1 MKKII
6 LLSAYLLMGISL
18 FAQQPLINYGKH
30 SIGKVEFLKAY
41 NKNKPATDNTREK
54 SVKEYVDLY
63 ANFKMKVME
72 ALELRL
78 DTADQFKSD
87 VDNFRKQIIENYLS
101 DEKTFNALTDE
112 AYTRSLSD
120 LHVVRYSVTIDENTS
135 PEDSMAKFNAIKAI
149 SEQLKKMPNSRVNNS
164 ESPLVDYSDMGFL
177 TVFSLPYVYE
187 NIVYGLKPG
196 ETSSPYRAKKAW
208 HVFSVIEKRKSVG
221 KWKIAQILFSTPEN
235 ADESIMQVLK
245 AKADSVYTIL
255 RHGAD
260 FSNVAKFISDDKL
273 TYLNG
278 GELPEFGTG
287 KYDNVFESEAIRLN
301 KDGDISEPFQTSF
314 GIHILKRLSQ
324 TPAPSTKT
332 DDNWLYDIK
341 QKLQQDDRIK
351 FAKDKFAK
359 DIITKIG
366 FKLTNAVKAEDLYNF
381 ADSVMFDFEI
391 PDAPATK
398 PISKKVLI
406 NFTKGNATGEDWL
419 NFVRDYKGNPDLYKM
434 ETNAMLWEKFK
445 TYASLNYYKNNLE
458 FYNADF
464 AYQMQEFKEG
474 NLLFEI
480 MEKNVWSKA
489 SSDSVGLREYY
500 NAHKNQYIWS
510 KSADVL
516 IMNAVSDD
524 IAKAAKESIQSG
536 VNWKELVEVN
546 QGELQG
552 DSGRFEL
559 TQINADS
566 SASEGS
572 YSPVTINSD
581 GTAGFMKYLK
591 FYNDGEQRSFE
602 DARGMVINDYQGVVE
617 KKWLAELQ
625 KKYPVKI
632 NQQLLNEII
641 QKQ

>member
-6 LLSAYLLMGISL
+6 LLSANLLMGISL

-41 NKNKPATDNTREK
+41 NKNKPTTDNTREK

-87 VDNFRKQIIENYLS
+87 LDNFRKQIIENYLS

-120 LHVVRYSVTIDENTS
+120 LHVVRYSVSIDENTS
-135 PEDSMAKFNAIKAI
+135 PEDSMAKYNAIKAI

-221 KWKIAQILFSTPEN
+221 KWKMAQILFSTPEN

-255 RHGAD
+255 RNGAD
-260 FSNVAKFISDDKL
+260 FSNVAKFVSDDKL

-287 KYDNVFESEAIRLN
+287 KYDNVFESEAIKLN

-314 GIHILKRLSQ
+314 GIHILKRIAQ

-332 DDNWLYDIK
+332 DDNWLYEIK

-351 FAKDKFAK
+351 IAKDKFAK

-419 NFVRDYKGNPDLYKM
+419 NFVRDYKGNPDLFKM

-489 SSDSVGLREYY
+489 SSDSVGLRAYY
-500 NAHKNQYIWS
+500 NEHKSQYIWS

-559 TQINADS
+559 SQINADS
-566 SASEGS
+566 TATEDS

-617 KKWLAELQ
+617 KRWLAELQ

-632 NQQLLNEII
+632 NQQLLKEII

>member
-6 LLSAYLLMGISL
+6 LLSAKMLMGITL

-30 SIGKVEFLKAY
+30 SISKVEFLKAY
-41 NKNKPATDNTREK
+41 NKNKPASDNTREK

-72 ALELRL
+72 AMELRL
-78 DTADQFKSD
+78 DTAEQFKAD

-135 PEDSMAKFNAIKAI
+135 PEDSMAKYNAIKAI
-149 SEQLKKMPNSRVNNS
+149 SEQLKKMPNSRINNS

-208 HVFSVIEKRKSVG
+208 HVFSVLEKRKSVG
-221 KWKIAQILFSTPEN
+221 KWKMAQILFSTPEN
-235 ADESIMQVLK
+235 ADEAIMQVLK
-245 AKADSVYTIL
+245 VKADSVYTIL
-255 RHGAD
+255 KNGAD
-260 FSNVAKFISDDKL
+260 FSNLAKFVSDDKL

-324 TPAPSTKT
+324 TPAPVLKA
-332 DDNWLYDIK
+332 DDNWLYDLK

-351 FAKDKFAK
+351 IAKDKFAK

-366 FKLTNAVKAEDLYNF
+366 FKLTNAVKAEDLFNF

-419 NFVRDYKGNPDLYKM
+419 NFVRDYKGNPDLFKM

-489 SSDSVGLREYY
+489 SSDSVGLRAYY

-566 SASEGS
+566 TAAEES
-572 YSPVTINSD
+572 YSQVTINSD

-617 KKWLAELQ
+617 KRWLAELQ

-632 NQQLLNEII
+632 NQQLLKEII

>member
-1 MKKII
+1 MKKIF
-6 LLSAYLLMGISL
+6 LLSANLLIGASL
-18 FAQQPLINYGKH
+18 FSQTLINYGKH
-30 SIGKVEFLKAY
+30 SIGKVEFLKAF
-41 NKNKPATDNTREK
+41 NKNKPTTEGNREK
-54 SVKEYVDLY
+54 AIKEYVDLY

-72 ALELRL
+72 AMELRL
-78 DTADQFKSD
+78 DTAEQFKAD
-87 VDNFRKQIIENYLS
+87 VDNFRKQIVENYLS
-101 DEKTFNALTDE
+101 DEKTFNMLTDE

-120 LHVVRYSVTIDENTS
+120 LHVVRYSVTMDEAAS
-135 PEDSMAKFNAIKAI
+135 PEDSTAKYNAIKAI
-149 SEQLKKMPNSRVNNS
+149 SEQLKKMPNSRINNS

-208 HVFSVIEKRKSVG
+208 HVFSVLEKRKSVG

-235 ADESIMQVLK
+235 ADEAIMQVLK
-245 AKADSVYTIL
+245 IKADSVYTIL
-255 RHGAD
+255 RNGAD
-260 FSNVAKFISDDKL
+260 FSNVAKFVSDDKL

-287 KYDNVFESEAIRLN
+287 KYDNVFESEAIRLY

-314 GIHILKRLSQ
+314 GIHILKRISQ
-324 TPAPSTKT
+324 SPAPTVKS

-351 FAKDKFAK
+351 IAKDKFAK
-359 DIITKIG
+359 DIIAKIG

-419 NFVRDYKGNPDLYKM
+419 NFIRDYKGNPDLYKM

-489 SSDSVGLREYY
+489 SSDSVGLRNYY

-559 TQINADS
+559 SQINADS
-566 SASEGS
+566 TASEDS
-572 YSPVTINSD
+572 YSPVTLNSD

-591 FYNDGEQRSFE
+591 FYNDGEQRSFD
-602 DARGMVINDYQGVVE
+602 DARGMVINDYQGIVE
-617 KKWLAELQ
+617 KKWLSELQ

-632 NQQLLNEII
+632 NESLLKEII

>member
-6 LLSAYLLMGISL
+6 LLSANLLMGISL

-41 NKNKPATDNTREK
+41 NKNKPATDNNREK

-120 LHVVRYSVTIDENTS
+120 LHVVRYSVTIDESTS
-135 PEDSMAKFNAIKAI
+135 PEDSMAKYNAIKAI

-164 ESPLVDYSDMGFL
+164 ESPLVEYSDMGFL
-177 TVFSLPYVYE
+177 TVFSLPYTYE

-208 HVFSVIEKRKSVG
+208 HVFSVLEKRKSVG
-221 KWKIAQILFSTPEN
+221 KWKMAQILFSTPEN
-235 ADESIMQVLK
+235 ADGSIMQVLK
-245 AKADSVYTIL
+245 QKADSVYTIL
-255 RHGAD
+255 RNGAD
-260 FSNVAKFISDDKL
+260 FSNVAKFVSDDKL

-287 KYDNVFESEAIRLN
+287 KYDNVFESEAIKLN

-324 TPAPSTKT
+324 SPAPVAKA
-332 DDNWLYDIK
+332 DDNWLYDLK

-351 FAKDKFAK
+351 TAKDKFAK

-366 FKLTNAVKAEDLYNF
+366 FKLTNAVKAEELYNF

-419 NFVRDYKGNPDLYKM
+419 NFVRDYKGNPDLFKM

-489 SSDSVGLREYY
+489 SSDSVGLLGYY

-559 TQINADS
+559 SQINADS
-566 SASEGS
+566 TATEDS

-617 KKWLAELQ
+617 KRWLAELQ

-632 NQQLLNEII
+632 NQQLLKEII

>member
-6 LLSAYLLMGISL
+6 LLSANMLIGVSL
-18 FAQQPLINYGKH
+18 FSQTLINYGKN

-78 DTADQFKSD
+78 DTAEQFKSD
-87 VDNFRKQIIENYLS
+87 VENFRKQIIENYLS

-112 AYTRSLSD
+112 AYTRSLTD

-149 SEQLKKMPNSRVNNS
+149 ADQLKKMPNSRLNNS

-245 AKADSVYTIL
+245 TKADSVYTLL

-260 FSNVAKFISDDKL
+260 FSNVAKFVSDDKL

-287 KYDNVFESEAIRLN
+287 KYDNVFESEAIRLQ

-314 GIHILKRLSQ
+314 GIHILKRISQ
-324 TPAPSTKT
+324 SPAPSTKT
-332 DDNWLYDIK
+332 DDNWLYEIK

-351 FAKDKFAK
+351 IAKDKFAK

-391 PDAPATK
+391 PDAPANK

-419 NFVRDYKGNPDLYKM
+419 NFVRNYKGNPDLYKM

-458 FYNADF
+458 FYNPDF

-480 MEKNVWSKA
+480 MEKKVWSKA
-489 SSDSVGLREYY
+489 SSDSVGLRAYY

-516 IMNAVSDD
+516 IMNAVSDE
-524 IAKAAKESIQSG
+524 IAKAAKESIQNG

-559 TQINADS
+559 SQINADS
-566 SASEGS
+566 TASEDS

-591 FYNDGEQRSFE
+591 FYKDGEQRSFE

-617 KKWLAELQ
+617 KKWLTELQ

-632 NQQLLNEII
+632 NESLLKEII

>member
-6 LLSAYLLMGISL
+6 LLSANLLIGVSL
-18 FAQQPLINYGKH
+18 FSQTLINYGKH
-30 SIGKVEFLKAY
+30 SIGKVEFLKAF
-41 NKNKPATDNTREK
+41 NKNKPTSEGNKEK

-72 ALELRL
+72 AMELRL
-78 DTADQFKSD
+78 DTAEQFKAD
-87 VDNFRKQIIENYLS
+87 VDNFRKQIVENYLS
-101 DEKTFNALTDE
+101 DEKTFNMLTDE
-112 AYTRSLSD
+112 AFTRSLSD
-120 LHVVRYSVTIDENTS
+120 LHVVRYSVTMDEAAS

-149 SEQLKKMPNSRVNNS
+149 SEQLKKMPNSRINNS
-164 ESPLVDYSDMGFL
+164 ESPLVEFSDMGFL

-235 ADESIMQVLK
+235 ADGSIMQVLK
-245 AKADSVYTIL
+245 QKADSVYAIL
-255 RHGAD
+255 KHGAD
-260 FSNVAKFISDDKL
+260 FSNVAKFVSDDKL

-287 KYDNVFESEAIRLN
+287 KYDNVFESEAIKLN

-324 TPAPSTKT
+324 SPAPLAKS

-351 FAKDKFAK
+351 IAKDKFAK
-359 DIITKIG
+359 DIIAKIG

-391 PDAPATK
+391 PDAPANK
-398 PISKKVLI
+398 PISKKVII
-406 NFTKGNATGEDWL
+406 NFAKGNATGEDWL
-419 NFVRDYKGNPDLYKM
+419 NFIRDYKGNPDLYKM
-434 ETNAMLWEKFK
+434 ETNAVLWEKFK

-489 SSDSVGLREYY
+489 SSDSVGLRTYY

-510 KSADVL
+510 KSVDVL

-524 IAKAAKESIQSG
+524 IAKAAKESIQNG

-559 TQINADS
+559 LQINADS
-566 SASEGS
+566 TASEES
-572 YSPVTINSD
+572 YSPVTLNSD

-591 FYNDGEQRSFE
+591 FYKDGEQRSFE
-602 DARGMVINDYQGVVE
+602 DARGMVINDYQAVVE
-617 KKWLAELQ
+617 KRWLSELQ

-632 NQQLLNEII
+632 NESLLKEII

>member
-6 LLSAYLLMGISL
+6 LLSANLLMGISL

-78 DTADQFKSD
+78 DTAEQFKSD

-120 LHVVRYSVTIDENTS
+120 LHVVRYSVSIDENTS
-135 PEDSMAKFNAIKAI
+135 PEDSMAKYNAIKAI

-164 ESPLVDYSDMGFL
+164 ESRLVDYSDMGFL

-187 NIVYGLKPG
+187 NIVYGLKAG
-196 ETSSPYRAKKAW
+196 ETSSPYRSKKAW
-208 HVFSVIEKRKSVG
+208 HVFSVIDKRKSVG

-235 ADESIMQVLK
+235 ADGSIMQVLK
-245 AKADSVYTIL
+245 AKADSIYTIL

-260 FSNVAKFISDDKL
+260 FSNVAKFVSDDKL

-324 TPAPSTKT
+324 TPAPSIKT

-351 FAKDKFAK
+351 IAKDKFAK

-419 NFVRDYKGNPDLYKM
+419 NFIRDYKGNPDLFKM

-489 SSDSVGLREYY
+489 SSDSVGLRAYY

-516 IMNAVSDD
+516 IMNAISDD

-566 SASEGS
+566 TATEDS
-572 YSPVTINSD
+572 YSPVTLNSD

-591 FYNDGEQRSFE
+591 FYKDGEQRSFE

-617 KKWLAELQ
+617 KRWLSELQ

-632 NQQLLNEII
+632 NESLLKEII

>member
-6 LLSAYLLMGISL
+6 LLSANLLIGVSL
-18 FAQQPLINYGKH
+18 FSQTLINYGKH
-30 SIGKVEFLKAY
+30 SIGKVEFLKAF
-41 NKNKPATDNTREK
+41 NKNKPTSEGNKEK

-72 ALELRL
+72 AMELKL
-78 DTADQFKSD
+78 DTAEQFKAD
-87 VDNFRKQIIENYLS
+87 VDNFRKQIVENYLS
-101 DEKTFNALTDE
+101 DEKTFNMLTDE
-112 AYTRSLSD
+112 AFTRSLSD
-120 LHVVRYSVTIDENTS
+120 LHVVRYSVTMDEAAS

-149 SEQLKKMPNSRVNNS
+149 SEQLKKMPNSRINNS
-164 ESPLVDYSDMGFL
+164 ESPLVEFSDMGFL

-235 ADESIMQVLK
+235 ADGSIMQVLK
-245 AKADSVYTIL
+245 QKADSVYAIL
-255 RHGAD
+255 KHGAD
-260 FSNVAKFISDDKL
+260 FSNVAKFVSDDKL

-287 KYDNVFESEAIRLN
+287 KYDNVFESEAIKLN

-324 TPAPSTKT
+324 SPAPLAKS

-351 FAKDKFAK
+351 IAKDKFAK
-359 DIITKIG
+359 DIIAKIG
-366 FKLTNAVKAEDLYNF
+366 FKLTNAVKAADLYNF

-398 PISKKVLI
+398 PISKKVII
-406 NFTKGNATGEDWL
+406 NFAKGNATGEDWL
-419 NFVRDYKGNPDLYKM
+419 NFIRDYKGNPDLYKM
-434 ETNAMLWEKFK
+434 ETNAVLWEKFK

-489 SSDSVGLREYY
+489 SSDSVGLRTYY

-510 KSADVL
+510 KSVDVL

-524 IAKAAKESIQSG
+524 IAKAAKESIQNG

-559 TQINADS
+559 LQINADS
-566 SASEGS
+566 TASEES
-572 YSPVTINSD
+572 YSPVTLNSD

-591 FYNDGEQRSFE
+591 FYKDGEQRSFE
-602 DARGMVINDYQGVVE
+602 DARGMVINDYQAVVE
-617 KKWLAELQ
+617 KRWLSELQ

-632 NQQLLNEII
+632 NE
-641 QKQ
+641 

>member
-6 LLSAYLLMGISL
+6 LLSANLLIGASL
-18 FAQQPLINYGKH
+18 FSQTLINYGKH
-30 SIGKVEFLKAY
+30 SIGKVEFLKAF
-41 NKNKPATDNTREK
+41 NKNKPTSEGNKEK
-54 SVKEYVDLY
+54 AIKEYVDLY

-72 ALELRL
+72 AMELRL
-78 DTADQFKSD
+78 DTAEQFKAD
-87 VDNFRKQIIENYLS
+87 VDNFRKQIVENYLS

-112 AYTRSLSD
+112 AYTRSLTD

-149 SEQLKKMPNSRVNNS
+149 ADQLKKIPNSRVNNS

-196 ETSSPYRAKKAW
+196 ETSIPYRAKKAW
-208 HVFSVIEKRKSVG
+208 HVFTVIEKRKSVG

-245 AKADSVYTIL
+245 TKADSVYTL
-255 RHGAD
+255 LSHGAD
-260 FSNVAKFISDDKL
+260 FSNVAKLVSDDKL

-287 KYDNVFESEAIRLN
+287 KYDNVFESEAIRLL
-301 KDGDISEPFQTSF
+301 KDGAISEPFQTSF
-314 GIHILKRLSQ
+314 GIHILKRISQ
-324 TPAPSTKT
+324 SPAPLDKS
-332 DDNWLYDIK
+332 DDNWLYEIK

-351 FAKDKFAK
+351 IAKDKFAK

-419 NFVRDYKGNPDLYKM
+419 NFVRNYKGNPDLYKM

-489 SSDSVGLREYY
+489 SSDSVGLRAYY
-500 NAHKNQYIWS
+500 NEHKNQYIWS

-516 IMNAVSDD
+516 IMNAVSDE
-524 IAKAAKESIQSG
+524 IAKAAKESIQNG

-559 TQINADS
+559 SQINADS
-566 SASEGS
+566 TASEDS
-572 YSPVTINSD
+572 YSPVTISSD

-617 KKWLAELQ
+617 KKWISELQ

-632 NQQLLNEII
+632 NQQLLKEII

>member
-6 LLSAYLLMGISL
+6 LLSANLLIGVSL
-18 FAQQPLINYGKH
+18 FSQTLINYGKH
-30 SIGKVEFLKAY
+30 SIGKVEFLKAF
-41 NKNKPATDNTREK
+41 NKNKPTSEGNKEK
-54 SVKEYVDLY
+54 AIKEYVDLY

-72 ALELRL
+72 AMELRL
-78 DTADQFKSD
+78 DTAEQFKAD
-87 VDNFRKQIIENYLS
+87 VDNFRKQIVENYLS
-101 DEKTFNALTDE
+101 DEKTFNMLTEE
-112 AYTRSLSD
+112 AFTRSLSD
-120 LHVVRYSVTIDENTS
+120 LHVIRYSVSMDESAS
-135 PEDSMAKFNAIKAI
+135 PEDSMAKYNAIKAI
-149 SEQLKKMPNSRVNNS
+149 SEQLKKMPNSRMNNS

-196 ETSSPYRAKKAW
+196 ETSVPYRAKKAW
-208 HVFSVIEKRKSVG
+208 HVFSVVEKRKSVG

-235 ADESIMQVLK
+235 ADGSIMEVLK
-245 AKADSVYTIL
+245 QKADSVYAIL
-255 RHGAD
+255 KHGAD
-260 FSNVAKFISDDKL
+260 FSNVAKFVSDDKL

-287 KYDNVFESEAIRLN
+287 KYDNVFESEAIKLN

-351 FAKDKFAK
+351 IAKDKFAK
-359 DIITKIG
+359 DIIAKIG

-391 PDAPATK
+391 PDAPANK
-398 PISKKVLI
+398 PISKKILI

-419 NFVRDYKGNPDLYKM
+419 NFIRDYKGNPELYKM
-434 ETNAMLWEKFK
+434 ESNAMLWEKFK

-489 SSDSVGLREYY
+489 SSDSIGLRTYY

-516 IMNAVSDD
+516 IMNAVTDD

-559 TQINADS
+559 SQINADS
-566 SASEGS
+566 TASEES
-572 YSPVTINSD
+572 YSPVTLNSD

-591 FYNDGEQRSFE
+591 FYKDGEQRSFE

-617 KKWLAELQ
+617 KRWLSELQ

-632 NQQLLNEII
+632 NESLLKEII

>member
-6 LLSAYLLMGISL
+6 LLSANLLIGVSL
-18 FAQQPLINYGKH
+18 FSQTLINYGKH
-30 SIGKVEFLKAY
+30 SIGKVEFLKAF
-41 NKNKPATDNTREK
+41 NKNKPTSEGNKEK
-54 SVKEYVDLY
+54 AIKEYVDLY

-72 ALELRL
+72 AMELRL
-78 DTADQFKSD
+78 DTAEQFKAD
-87 VDNFRKQIIENYLS
+87 VDNFRKQIVENYLS
-101 DEKTFNALTDE
+101 DEKTFNMLTDE

-120 LHVVRYSVTIDENTS
+120 LHVVRYSVIMDEAAS
-135 PEDSMAKFNAIKAI
+135 PEDSMAKYNAIKAI
-149 SEQLKKMPNSRVNNS
+149 SEQLKKMSNSRINNS
-164 ESPLVDYSDMGFL
+164 ESPLVEYSDMGFL

-196 ETSSPYRAKKAW
+196 ETSAPYRSKKAW
-208 HVFSVIEKRKSVG
+208 HVFSVVEKRKSVG

-235 ADESIMQVLK
+235 ADESIMGVLK
-245 AKADSVYTIL
+245 QKADSVYSIL
-255 RHGAD
+255 KHGAD
-260 FSNVAKFISDDKL
+260 FSNIAKFVSDDKL

-278 GELPEFGTG
+278 GEMPEFGTG
-287 KYDNVFESEAIRLN
+287 KYDNVFESEAIRLQ

-332 DDNWLYDIK
+332 DDNWLYEIK

-351 FAKDKFAK
+351 IAKDKFAK
-359 DIITKIG
+359 DIIAKIG

-398 PISKKVLI
+398 PISKKILI

-419 NFVRDYKGNPDLYKM
+419 NFIRDYKGNSDLYKM

-489 SSDSVGLREYY
+489 SSDSVGLRTYY

-516 IMNAVSDD
+516 IMNAVSDE
-524 IAKAAKESIQSG
+524 IAKAAKESIQNG

-566 SASEGS
+566 TASEDS
-572 YSPVTINSD
+572 YSPVTLNSD

-591 FYNDGEQRSFE
+591 FYKDGEQRSFE

-617 KKWLAELQ
+617 KRWLSELQ

-632 NQQLLNEII
+632 NESLLKEII

>member
-6 LLSAYLLMGISL
+6 LLSANLLMGLSL

-135 PEDSMAKFNAIKAI
+135 PEDSMAKYNAIKAI
-149 SEQLKKMPNSRVNNS
+149 SEQLKKMPNSRINNS

-255 RHGAD
+255 SHGAD
-260 FSNVAKFISDDKL
+260 FSNVAKFVSDDKL

-287 KYDNVFESEAIRLN
+287 KYDNVFESEAIRLY

-332 DDNWLYDIK
+332 DDNWLYEIK

-351 FAKDKFAK
+351 IAKDKFAK

-419 NFVRDYKGNPDLYKM
+419 NFVRDYKGNPDLFKM

-489 SSDSVGLREYY
+489 SSDSVGLRAYY

-566 SASEGS
+566 AATEDS
-572 YSPVTINSD
+572 YSPVTLNSD

-591 FYNDGEQRSFE
+591 LYNDGEQRSFE

-617 KKWLAELQ
+617 KKWIAELQ

-632 NQQLLNEII
+632 NQQLLKEII

>member
-6 LLSAYLLMGISL
+6 LLSANLLIGVSL
-18 FAQQPLINYGKH
+18 FSQTLINYGKH
-30 SIGKVEFLKAY
+30 SIGKVEFLKAF
-41 NKNKPATDNTREK
+41 NKNKPTSEGNKEK

-72 ALELRL
+72 AMELKL
-78 DTADQFKSD
+78 DTAEQFKAD
-87 VDNFRKQIIENYLS
+87 VDNFRKQIVENYLS
-101 DEKTFNALTDE
+101 DEKTFNMLTDE
-112 AYTRSLSD
+112 AFTRSLSD
-120 LHVVRYSVTIDENTS
+120 LHVVRYSVTMDEAAS

-149 SEQLKKMPNSRVNNS
+149 SEQLKKMPNSRINNS
-164 ESPLVDYSDMGFL
+164 ESPLVEFSDMGFL

-235 ADESIMQVLK
+235 ADGSIMQVLK
-245 AKADSVYTIL
+245 QKADSVYAIL
-255 RHGAD
+255 KHGAD
-260 FSNVAKFISDDKL
+260 FSNVAKFVSDDKL

-287 KYDNVFESEAIRLN
+287 KYDNVFESEAIKLN

-324 TPAPSTKT
+324 SPAPLAKS

-351 FAKDKFAK
+351 IAKDKFAK
-359 DIITKIG
+359 DIIAKIG

-391 PDAPATK
+391 PDAPANK
-398 PISKKVLI
+398 PISKKVII
-406 NFTKGNATGEDWL
+406 NFAKGNATGEDWL
-419 NFVRDYKGNPDLYKM
+419 NFIRDYKGNPDLYKM
-434 ETNAMLWEKFK
+434 ETNAVLWEKFK

-489 SSDSVGLREYY
+489 SSDSVGLRTYY

-510 KSADVL
+510 KSVDVL

-524 IAKAAKESIQSG
+524 IAKAAKESIQNG

-559 TQINADS
+559 LQINADS
-566 SASEGS
+566 TASEES
-572 YSPVTINSD
+572 YSPVTLNSD

-591 FYNDGEQRSFE
+591 FYKDGEQRSFE
-602 DARGMVINDYQGVVE
+602 DARGMVINDYQAVVE
-617 KKWLAELQ
+617 KRWLSELQ

-632 NQQLLNEII
+632 NESLLKEII

>member
-6 LLSAYLLMGISL
+6 LLSVNLLIGVSL
-18 FAQQPLINYGKH
+18 FSQTLINYGKH
-30 SIGKVEFLKAY
+30 SIGKVEFLKAF
-41 NKNKPATDNTREK
+41 NKNKPTTEGNKEK
-54 SVKEYVDLY
+54 AIREYVDLY

-72 ALELRL
+72 AMELRL
-78 DTADQFKSD
+78 DTGEQFKAD
-87 VDNFRKQIIENYLS
+87 VDNFRKQIVENYLS
-101 DEKTFNALTDE
+101 DEKTFNMLTDE
-112 AYTRSLSD
+112 AFTRSLSD
-120 LHVVRYSVTIDENTS
+120 LHVVRYSVTMEESAS
-135 PEDSMAKFNAIKAI
+135 PEDSMAKYNAIKAI
-149 SEQLKKMPNSRVNNS
+149 SEQLKKMPNSRINNS
-164 ESPLVDYSDMGFL
+164 ESPLVEYSDMGFL

-196 ETSSPYRAKKAW
+196 ETSAPYRSKKAW
-208 HVFSVIEKRKSVG
+208 HVFSVVEKRKSVG

-245 AKADSVYTIL
+245 VKADSVYSIL

-260 FSNVAKFISDDKL
+260 FSNVAKFVSDDKL

-287 KYDNVFESEAIRLN
+287 KYDNVFESEAIRLQ

-314 GIHILKRLSQ
+314 GIHILKRISQ
-324 TPAPSTKT
+324 SPAPAVKS

-351 FAKDKFAK
+351 IAKDKFAK
-359 DIITKIG
+359 DIIAKIG

-391 PDAPATK
+391 PDAPANK
-398 PISKKVLI
+398 PISKKILI

-419 NFVRDYKGNPDLYKM
+419 NFIRDYKGNPDLYKM
-434 ETNAMLWEKFK
+434 ESNAMLWEKFK

-489 SSDSVGLREYY
+489 SSDSVGLRIYY

-559 TQINADS
+559 SQINADS
-566 SASEGS
+566 TASEDS
-572 YSPVTINSD
+572 YSPVTLNSD

-591 FYNDGEQRSFE
+591 FYKDGEQRSFE

-617 KKWLAELQ
+617 KRWLSELQ

-632 NQQLLNEII
+632 NESLLKEII

>member
-6 LLSAYLLMGISL
+6 LLSANLLISVSL
-18 FAQQPLINYGKH
+18 FSQTLINYGKH
-30 SIGKVEFLKAY
+30 SIGKVEFLKAF
-41 NKNKPATDNTREK
+41 NKNKPTSESNKEK
-54 SVKEYVDLY
+54 AIKEYVDLY

-72 ALELRL
+72 AMELRL
-78 DTADQFKSD
+78 DTAEQFKAD
-87 VDNFRKQIIENYLS
+87 VDNFRKQIVENYLS
-101 DEKTFNALTDE
+101 DEKTFNMLTDE
-112 AYTRSLSD
+112 AFTRSLSD
-120 LHVVRYSVTIDENTS
+120 LHVVRYSVTMDETAS
-135 PEDSMAKFNAIKAI
+135 PEDSMAKYNAIKAI
-149 SEQLKKMPNSRVNNS
+149 SEQLKKMPNSRMNNS
-164 ESPLVDYSDMGFL
+164 ESPLVDYSDMGYL
-177 TVFSLPYVYE
+177 TVFSLPYAYE
-187 NIVYGLKPG
+187 NIVYGLKAG

-235 ADESIMQVLK
+235 ADESIMGVLK
-245 AKADSVYTIL
+245 QKADSVYAIL
-255 RHGAD
+255 KHGAD
-260 FSNVAKFISDDKL
+260 FPNVAKFVSDDKL

-287 KYDNVFESEAIRLN
+287 KYDNVFESEAIKLN

-324 TPAPSTKT
+324 SPAPSTKT

-351 FAKDKFAK
+351 IAKDKFAK
-359 DIITKIG
+359 DIIAKIG

-398 PISKKVLI
+398 PISKKILI

-419 NFVRDYKGNPDLYKM
+419 NFIRDYKGNPDLYKM
-434 ETNAMLWEKFK
+434 ETNAILWEKFK

-489 SSDSVGLREYY
+489 SSDSVGLRTYY

-566 SASEGS
+566 TASEES
-572 YSPVTINSD
+572 YSPVTLNSD

-591 FYNDGEQRSFE
+591 FYKDGEQRSFE

-617 KKWLAELQ
+617 KRWLSELQ

-632 NQQLLNEII
+632 NESLLKEII

>member
-6 LLSAYLLMGISL
+6 LLSANLLMGISL
-18 FAQQPLINYGKH
+18 FAQQPLMNYGKH

-78 DTADQFKSD
+78 DTAEQFKSD

-135 PEDSMAKFNAIKAI
+135 PEDSMAKYNAIKAI

-255 RHGAD
+255 SHGAD
-260 FSNVAKFISDDKL
+260 FSNVAKFVSDDKL

-287 KYDNVFESEAIRLN
+287 KYDNVFESEAIRLY

-351 FAKDKFAK
+351 IAKDKFAK

-489 SSDSVGLREYY
+489 SSDSVGLRAYY

-566 SASEGS
+566 TATEDS

-617 KKWLAELQ
+617 KKWITELQ

>member
-6 LLSAYLLMGISL
+6 LLSANLLIGVSL
-18 FAQQPLINYGKH
+18 FSQTLINYGKH
-30 SIGKVEFLKAY
+30 SIGKVEFLKAF
-41 NKNKPATDNTREK
+41 NKNKPSSEGNKEK
-54 SVKEYVDLY
+54 AIKEYVDLY

-72 ALELRL
+72 AMELRL
-78 DTADQFKSD
+78 DTAEQFKAD
-87 VDNFRKQIIENYLS
+87 VDNFRKQIVENYLS
-101 DEKTFNALTDE
+101 DEKTFNMLTDE

-120 LHVVRYSVTIDENTS
+120 LHVVRYSVTMDETAS
-135 PEDSMAKFNAIKAI
+135 PEDSMAKYNAIKAI
-149 SEQLKKMPNSRVNNS
+149 SEQLKKMPNSRINNS
-164 ESPLVDYSDMGFL
+164 ESPLVEYSDMGFL

-196 ETSSPYRAKKAW
+196 ETSAPYRSKKAW
-208 HVFSVIEKRKSVG
+208 HVFSVVEKRKSVG

-235 ADESIMQVLK
+235 ADESIMGVLK
-245 AKADSVYTIL
+245 QKADSVYSIL
-255 RHGAD
+255 KHGAD
-260 FSNVAKFISDDKL
+260 FSNIAKFVSDDKL

-287 KYDNVFESEAIRLN
+287 KYDNVFESEAIRLQ

-351 FAKDKFAK
+351 IAKDKFAK
-359 DIITKIG
+359 DIIAKIG

-391 PDAPATK
+391 PDAPANK
-398 PISKKVLI
+398 PISKKILI

-419 NFVRDYKGNPDLYKM
+419 NFIRDYKGNPELYKM
-434 ETNAMLWEKFK
+434 ESNAILWEKFK

-489 SSDSVGLREYY
+489 SSDSVGLRTYY

-516 IMNAVSDD
+516 IMNAVSDE
-524 IAKAAKESIQSG
+524 IAKAAKESIQNG

-566 SASEGS
+566 TASEDS
-572 YSPVTINSD
+572 YSPVTLNSD

-591 FYNDGEQRSFE
+591 FYKDGEQRSFE

-617 KKWLAELQ
+617 KRWLSELQ

-632 NQQLLNEII
+632 NESLLKEII

>member
-6 LLSAYLLMGISL
+6 LLSANLLMGISL

-87 VDNFRKQIIENYLS
+87 LDNFRKQIIENYLS

-120 LHVVRYSVTIDENTS
+120 LHVVRYSVSIDENTS
-135 PEDSMAKFNAIKAI
+135 PEDSMAKYNAIKAI

-164 ESPLVDYSDMGFL
+164 ESPLIDYSDMGFL

-208 HVFSVIEKRKSVG
+208 HVFSVLEKRKSVG
-221 KWKIAQILFSTPEN
+221 KWKMAQILFSTPEN
-235 ADESIMQVLK
+235 ADEAIMQVLK

-255 RHGAD
+255 RKGAD
-260 FSNVAKFISDDKL
+260 FSDVAKFVSDDKL

-332 DDNWLYDIK
+332 DDNWLYEIK

-351 FAKDKFAK
+351 IAKDKFAK

-366 FKLTNAVKAEDLYNF
+366 FKLTNAVKAEDLFNF

-419 NFVRDYKGNPDLYKM
+419 NFVRDYKGNPDLFKM

-489 SSDSVGLREYY
+489 SSDSVGLRAYY
-500 NAHKNQYIWS
+500 NEHKSQYIWS

-559 TQINADS
+559 SQINADS
-566 SASEGS
+566 TATEDS

-617 KKWLAELQ
+617 KKWIAELQ

-632 NQQLLNEII
+632 NQQLLKEII

>member
-6 LLSAYLLMGISL
+6 LLSANLLIGASL
-18 FAQQPLINYGKH
+18 FSQTLINYGKH
-30 SIGKVEFLKAY
+30 SIGKVEFLKAF
-41 NKNKPATDNTREK
+41 NKNKPTTEGNREK
-54 SVKEYVDLY
+54 AIREYVDLY

-72 ALELRL
+72 AIELRL
-78 DTADQFKSD
+78 DTVEQFKAD
-87 VDNFRKQIIENYLS
+87 VDNFRKQIVENYLS
-101 DEKTFNALTDE
+101 DEKTFNMLTDE
-112 AYTRSLSD
+112 AFTRSLSD
-120 LHVVRYSVTIDENTS
+120 LHVVRYSVSIDENTS

-149 SEQLKKMPNSRVNNS
+149 AEQLKKMPNSRVNNS

-196 ETSSPYRAKKAW
+196 ETSAPYRAKKAW

-235 ADESIMQVLK
+235 ADESIMGVLK
-245 AKADSVYTIL
+245 QKADSVYAIL
-255 RHGAD
+255 KHGAD
-260 FSNVAKFISDDKL
+260 FSNIAKFVSDDKL

-287 KYDNVFESEAIRLN
+287 KYDNVFESEAIRLQ

-351 FAKDKFAK
+351 IAKDKFAK
-359 DIITKIG
+359 DIIAKIG

-381 ADSVMFDFEI
+381 ADSVMFDFEM
-391 PDAPATK
+391 PDAPANK

-419 NFVRDYKGNPDLYKM
+419 NFVRDYKGNPDLFKM
-434 ETNAMLWEKFK
+434 ETNAQLWEKFK

-489 SSDSVGLREYY
+489 SSDSVGLRAYY

-516 IMNAVSDD
+516 IMNAVSDE

-566 SASEGS
+566 TASEDS
-572 YSPVTINSD
+572 YSPVTLNSD

-591 FYNDGEQRSFE
+591 LYKDGEQRSFE

-632 NQQLLNEII
+632 NESLLKEII

>member
-6 LLSAYLLMGISL
+6 LLSANLLIGVSL
-18 FAQQPLINYGKH
+18 FSQTLINYGKH
-30 SIGKVEFLKAY
+30 SIGKVEFLKAF
-41 NKNKPATDNTREK
+41 NKNKPTSEGNKEK
-54 SVKEYVDLY
+54 AIKEYVDLY

-72 ALELRL
+72 AMELRL
-78 DTADQFKSD
+78 DTAEQFKAD
-87 VDNFRKQIIENYLS
+87 VDNFRKQIVENYLS
-101 DEKTFNALTDE
+101 DEKTFNMLTDE

-120 LHVVRYSVTIDENTS
+120 LHVVRYSVTMDETAS
-135 PEDSMAKFNAIKAI
+135 PEDSMAKYNAIKAI
-149 SEQLKKMPNSRVNNS
+149 SEQLKKMPNSRINNS
-164 ESPLVDYSDMGFL
+164 ESPLVEYSDMGFL

-196 ETSSPYRAKKAW
+196 ETSAPYRSKKAW
-208 HVFSVIEKRKSVG
+208 HVFSVVEKRKSVG

-235 ADESIMQVLK
+235 ADESIMGVLK
-245 AKADSVYTIL
+245 QKADSVYSIL
-255 RHGAD
+255 KHGAD
-260 FSNVAKFISDDKL
+260 FSNIAKFVSDDKL

-278 GELPEFGTG
+278 GEMPEFGTG
-287 KYDNVFESEAIRLN
+287 KYDNVFESEAIRLQ

-332 DDNWLYDIK
+332 DDNWLYEIK

-351 FAKDKFAK
+351 IAKDKFAK
-359 DIITKIG
+359 DIIAKIG

-398 PISKKVLI
+398 PISKKILI

-419 NFVRDYKGNPDLYKM
+419 NFIRDYKGNSDLYKM

-489 SSDSVGLREYY
+489 SSDSVGLRTYY

-516 IMNAVSDD
+516 IMNAVSDE
-524 IAKAAKESIQSG
+524 IAKAAKESIQNG

-566 SASEGS
+566 TASEDS
-572 YSPVTINSD
+572 YSPVTLNSD

-591 FYNDGEQRSFE
+591 FYKDGEQRSFE

-617 KKWLAELQ
+617 KRWLSELQ

-632 NQQLLNEII
+632 NESLLKEII

>member
-6 LLSAYLLMGISL
+6 LLSANLLIGVSL
-18 FAQQPLINYGKH
+18 FSQTLINYGKH
-30 SIGKVEFLKAY
+30 SIGKVEFLKAF
-41 NKNKPATDNTREK
+41 NKNKPTSEGNKEK

-72 ALELRL
+72 AMELKL
-78 DTADQFKSD
+78 DTAEQFKAD
-87 VDNFRKQIIENYLS
+87 VDNFRKQIVENYLS
-101 DEKTFNALTDE
+101 DEKTFNMLTDE
-112 AYTRSLSD
+112 AFTRSLSD
-120 LHVVRYSVTIDENTS
+120 LHVVRYSVTMDEAAS

-149 SEQLKKMPNSRVNNS
+149 SEQLKKMPNSRINNS
-164 ESPLVDYSDMGFL
+164 ESPLVEFSDMGFL

-235 ADESIMQVLK
+235 ADGSIMQVLK
-245 AKADSVYTIL
+245 QKADSVYAIL
-255 RHGAD
+255 KHGAD
-260 FSNVAKFISDDKL
+260 FSNVAKFVSDDKL

-287 KYDNVFESEAIRLN
+287 KYDNVFESEAIKLN

-324 TPAPSTKT
+324 SPAPLAKS

-351 FAKDKFAK
+351 IAKDKFAK
-359 DIITKIG
+359 DIIAKIG
-366 FKLTNAVKAEDLYNF
+366 FKLTNAVKAADLYNF

-398 PISKKVLI
+398 PISKKVII
-406 NFTKGNATGEDWL
+406 NFAKGNATGEDWL
-419 NFVRDYKGNPDLYKM
+419 NFIRDYKGNPDLYKM
-434 ETNAMLWEKFK
+434 ETNAVLWEKFK

-489 SSDSVGLREYY
+489 SSDSVGLRTYY

-510 KSADVL
+510 KSVDVL

-524 IAKAAKESIQSG
+524 IAKAAKESIQNG

-559 TQINADS
+559 SQINADS
-566 SASEGS
+566 TASEES
-572 YSPVTINSD
+572 YSPVTLNSD

-591 FYNDGEQRSFE
+591 FYKDGEQRSFE

-617 KKWLAELQ
+617 KRWLSELQ

-632 NQQLLNEII
+632 NESLLKEII